1 MSRFVIL
8 PKAKPIISAASRTS
22 VESYFIRRATPHRE
36 TSWLD
41 IENRYRVDCTQLFEA
56 DARRAKSRG
65 KQLSATKHKQ
75 LTAYVSASSPAHVI
89 DGWSFLGRAVD
100 SALRG
105 DTYSAAHFAY
115 YAELRAAMAL
125 LASEGIGIFSRRHA
139 VIGKAETIPFPKA
152 PEFGKGKNTEG
163 THQLVWPVFRFWSS
177 LRRASELLDELIQP
191 EQVHLSTWLNAKKTP
206 ISSRAIGQRWLAKW
220 GIDLETVRDDHDTR
234 NLASYQPSEFR
245 SAPSYGARNTAE
257 FVISLWS
264 MFEPGVGRRFPEI
277 ERQLL
282 RSAVRMGGGLSP
294 NEIEQVG
301 FTALEAANWNNF
313 FTAADE
319 PLPFYFAESATS
331 IEETTCHLRMIS
343 RAALLLFVASGSSRH
358 LLQNAG
364 YTAETIA
371 FWWKK
376 HGVDRGLW
384 SPSDIPD
391 DPMDAWADIT
401 IAIDEVA
408 TWGSNNANAAL
419 RNLRQTQ
426 QQYINELGAFELVGI
441 WSLLP

>member
-1 MSRFVIL
+1 MNRFVIL
-8 PKAKPIISAASRTS
+8 PKAKPVISAASRTS
-22 VESYFIRRATPHRE
+22 VESYFIARTSPHRE

-41 IENRYRVDCTQLFEA
+41 LENRYRVDCTQTFED
-56 DARRAKSRG
+56 DAKRAKSRG
-65 KQLSATKHKQ
+65 KRLSATKHKQ
-75 LTAYVSASSPAHVI
+75 LTAYVSASSPTHVI
-89 DGWSFLGRAVD
+89 DGWSFLSRAVD

-139 VIGKAETIPFPKA
+139 VIGETETTPFPKA

-163 THQLVWPVFRFWSS
+163 THRVVWPVFRFWSS

-191 EQVHLSTWLNAKKTP
+191 EQISLSTWLSAKNIPVSAK
-206 ISSRAIGQRWLAKW
+206 AIGQRWLAEW
-220 GIDLETVRDDHDTR
+220 GIDLETVREDHDTR
-234 NLASYQPSEFR
+234 NLASYRPSAFR
-245 SAPSYGARNTAE
+245 AALPYGAKNTAE
-257 FVISLWS
+257 FVTSLWN

-282 RSAVRMGGGLSP
+282 RRAVRTGGGLSQ
-294 NEIEQVG
+294 NEIEQIG
-301 FTALEAANWNNF
+301 FTSFEAANWNNF
-313 FTAADE
+313 FTSSDD
-319 PLPFYFAESATS
+319 PLPFYFAESATT
-331 IEETTCHLRMIS
+331 IEESTCHLRMIS
-343 RAALLLFVASGSSRH
+343 RAALLLFVASGSSRR

-364 YTAETIA
+364 YTAESIA
-371 FWWKK
+371 FWWKQ

-391 DPMDAWADIT
+391 DPMDAWADVT
-401 IAIDEVA
+401 IAIDELA
-408 TWGSNNANAAL
+408 AWGSDNANATL
-419 RNLRQTQ
+419 RNLRQSQ
-426 QQYINELGAFELVGI
+426 QQHINAIGAFELVGI